1 MNKYLKSLEKIDKI
15 AFAIVGIMLL
25 LILIVGCQSEPATL
39 YCTKGES
46 SPGVVCTEIYQPVI
60 SPDGTEYPNSCYAER
75 DGWDNSCL
83 ELKAIYD

>member
-46 SPGVVCTEIYQPVI
+46 SPGVVCAEIYGPVCT
-60 SPDGTEYPNSCYAER
+60 PDDTTYSNSCYAEK

-83 ELKAIYD
+83 VKC